1 MPTLLPTRYNAM
13 KYIKR
18 QRVSSSISDADTNLS
33 VIGIFQ
39 AVQDAV
45 TELLGKLKM
54 DNPTMRKQ
62 YNALWLFTRNR
73 AKLFNPLRWG
83 EEFTVTAFV
92 SSITHATL
100 SVDVS
105 IKNADGVLCAYSRVE
120 TCALG
125 LTAMRI
131 LRLQSIDAIADVTIE
146 QPETDVTFTKFD
158 CSPTAQVD
166 TVRVGSTNIDMSQ
179 HTNNV
184 EYVRFIINSY
194 AVKELRDKP
203 IREIEIRYIN
213 QSYENDVL
221 TVYKQACGDDKDVL
235 LLRCADKDVVKCEV
249 LF

>member
-1 MPTLLPTRYNAM
+1 M
-13 KYIKR
+13 KHIKH

-39 AVQDAV
+39 TVQDAV
-45 TELLGKLKM
+45 TELLDKLQM
-54 DNPTMRKQ
+54 GNPTMRKQ
-62 YNALWLFTRNR
+62 YNAVWLFTRNR
-73 AKLFNPLRWG
+73 AKLFNSIHWG

-105 IKNADGVLCAYSRVE
+105 VKNADGVLCAYSRVE

-125 LTAMRI
+125 LSAMRI
-131 LRLQSIDAIADVTIE
+131 LRLQTIDAITTVIIE
-146 QPETDVTFTKFD
+146 KPETDIIFAKFD
-158 CSPTAQVD
+158 CSPTKQVD

-184 EYVRFIINSY
+184 EYVRFILNNYTI
-194 AVKELRDKP
+194 KELYDRP
-203 IREIEIRYIN
+203 IREIEIRYLN
-213 QSYENDVL
+213 QSYENDIL
-221 TVYKQACGDDKDVL
+221 TVYKQCEQNKDLFLLTNGDKDI
-235 LLRCADKDVVKCEV
+235 VKCEV